1 MFMCYRQV
9 GILTMDYYFRESN
22 CTDTVNASYLNK
34 FDDPLVSHWVY
45 IVKDSGTLFGSDLWG
60 DELRVN
66 NFECL
71 GAIGRWEF

>member
-1 MFMCYRQV
+1 M
-9 GILTMDYYFRESN
+9 GILNMEYYFRESN
-22 CTDTVNASYLNK
+22 GTNTINASYLDG
-34 FDDPLVSHWVY
+34 FDDQSVWIE
-45 IVKDSGTLFGSDLWG
+45 IVKNSGTLFGSDLWG